1 MRSVPPQKAVFHT
14 LLTHLPHAAQSV
26 RASSSVCALTALRDV
41 AYRGARPGRPQN
53 KRRMRKCVYLFFR
66 PKPFPRPGNVYP
78 SPSPFSKVRE
88 LLFDEKKDGSG
99 GDGTISINRT
109 FHPVCKAFSIQATP
123 SWRKRLTHTHSLL
136 RSRGLLRDDAAMD
149 CEIFTD
155 WLTDRPTD
163 RATDRPQHHDAT
175 TSMKPR
181 TRDDNDELMKIMLF
195 VSRKK
200 VARRCVPAMCK
211 VSGASGENFRFRLDS
226 AKHSL
231 QGKED
236 APA

>member
-1 MRSVPPQKAVFHT
+1 MCLPVFFAFGFRHQQCQSKRWYWFCVVRFIRSFT
-14 LLTHLPHAAQSV
+14 LYKTHLF
-26 RASSSVCALTALRDV
+26 
-41 AYRGARPGRPQN
+41 
-53 KRRMRKCVYLFFR
+53 KCVYLFFR

-155 WLTDRPTD
+155 
-163 RATDRPQHHDAT
+163 
-175 TSMKPR
+175 
-181 TRDDNDELMKIMLF
+181 
-195 VSRKK
+195 
-200 VARRCVPAMCK
+200 
-211 VSGASGENFRFRLDS
+211 
-226 AKHSL
+226 
-231 QGKED
+231 
-236 APA
+236 